1 MIERS
6 IKGKTAKLMKEI
18 GTDSFRKE
26 TFQIVRH
33 YYLDEKSG
41 ETFSTETLDELNLQQ
56 VHNQYRAKHHIPFP
70 TEIGDIRKQY
80 GLSASKMSEV
90 LDLGINSYRN
100 YENGEIPSLANAK
113 LIRLAKDPENFR
125 SFVRE
130 KKSLFSVKAYQRVMD
145 RITALLE
152 PSELDPLVDYIW
164 NHDTEANTY
173 TGFVKPNFDKVANF
187 VLFFAEKMQPLKTK
201 LNKLLFYADFVH
213 FRETGYA
220 ISGCNYRAIKL
231 GPVPSHFSELFGLLE
246 DQGFVQVEH
255 EVLERGVGERFVPAR
270 EFDASLFSEKELAH
284 MGQIAKAFEA
294 HKTTEIVNLSHEE
307 RGWVENHEKR
317 ELIDY
322 QNYAFDIKG
331 I

>member
-6 IKGKTAKLMKEI
+6 IKGKSAKLMKEI
-18 GTDSFRKE
+18 GTDKFRKE
-26 TFQIVRH
+26 IFQIVRH
-33 YYLDEKSG
+33 YYLDEKNN
-41 ETFSTETLDELNLQQ
+41 ETFTTEILDELNTQQ

-125 SFVRE
+125 SFIRE
-130 KKSLFSVKAYQRVMD
+130 KKDLFSAKAYMRVMD
-145 RITALLE
+145 RIETLLK
-152 PSELDPLVDYIW
+152 PSALDPLVNYIW

-173 TGFVKPNFDKVANF
+173 TGFVKPNFEKVANF
-187 VLFFAEKMQPLKTK
+187 VLFFAEKLQPLKTK
-201 LNKLLFYADFVH
+201 LNKLLFYADFIH

-220 ISGCNYRAIKL
+220 ISGCNYRAIQL

-255 EVLERGVGERFVPAR
+255 EVLEKGVGERFVPAR
-270 EFDASLFSEKELAH
+270 PFDESLFSQEELAH
-284 MGQIAKAFEA
+284 MQHITDAFDA
-294 HKTTEIVNLSHEE
+294 HKTTEIVLISHEE
-307 RGWVENHEKR
+307 RGWIENQEKR
-317 ELIDY
+317 QLIDY
-322 QNYAFDIKG
+322 QHYAFDLKG

>member
-270 EFDASLFSEKELAH
+270 EFDASLFSEKELTH
-284 MGQIAKAFEA
+284 MGQIAQTFET

-307 RGWVENHEKR
+307 KGWIENHEKR